1 MARALAIVADLMLGS
16 RVTETLR
23 AADHE
28 VELVPAIAQAS
39 ELERVDVIVA
49 DLDCEPA
56 DALVGLGPPV
66 LGFYQHTDV
75 DTRAAAEAAG
85 VDLAVPRSRL
95 VREMPA
101 LVDRLL
107 AEPRP

>member
-1 MARALAIVADLMLGS
+1 VAYALAIVADLMLGS
-16 RVTETLR
+16 RVAETLG
-23 AADHE
+23 AAGHE
-28 VELVPAIAQAS
+28 VELVPAIAQAAGLDRT
-39 ELERVDVIVA
+39 EVIVA

-56 DALVGLGPPV
+56 EALVGLGAPV

-75 DTRAAAEAAG
+75 DTKRSAEAAG

-95 VREMPA
+95 VREMPE

-107 AEPRP
+107 ADT